1 MKKTSIEMFLLLS
14 DVYGKKQLS
23 DFVTDAK
30 SLEADQLETVL
41 SRLDDQKT
49 QTLSVVV
56 DAIGA
61 ELEKKKEIT
70 GTADEVLHLLLTSYK
85 LKVAVAAERLSEQLA
100 LQGYQSQLAGK
111 PTKPNFAKWLRQ
123 LCANVPREKVMDVA
137 LNLRP
142 LPEG

>member
-61 ELEKKKEIT
+61 ELEKKKQIT

-85 LKVAVAAERLSEQLA
+85 LRSPWPPNGFPSSWRYRGINHNWLA
-100 LQGYQSQLAGK
+100 SRPNPILQNG
-111 PTKPNFAKWLRQ
+111 
-123 LCANVPREKVMDVA
+123 
-137 LNLRP
+137 
-142 LPEG
+142 